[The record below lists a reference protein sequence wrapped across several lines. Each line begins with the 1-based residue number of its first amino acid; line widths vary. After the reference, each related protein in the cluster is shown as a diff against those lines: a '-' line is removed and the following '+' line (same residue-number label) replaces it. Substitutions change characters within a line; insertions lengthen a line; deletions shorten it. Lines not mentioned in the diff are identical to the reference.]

1 MAKYINEVD
10 AYLYGRTVPT
20 SPKDAYG
27 HDNWK
32 GRGFLTVDQM
42 SGGAERGREFMAS
55 QRRSNNMVNVEGDKV
70 GSWNLE
76 F

>member
-10 AYLYGRTVPT
+10 AYLYGRAVPT
-20 SPKDAYG
+20 SPKEAYG